1 MGIIYNP
8 ITLPASKMLASMTT
22 LLSEVR
28 FNDTLGV
35 SDIVNDMVDSARVG
49 KVEYGKGIIYNAK
62 VDTQPV
68 KNLSETSSAFTITK
82 ANTIQETITIDEYKF
97 VPLSISELLSRDA
110 FVNGEGLNSY
120 FSFVMSLMED
130 TAQFYL
136 FDVVNALYQEWVP
149 VQATQTIEID
159 QIDVTGLTGIDRNSA
174 LQWNATEMAKVMRKT
189 INNMKIKNTLFTDI
203 VNYTD
208 ANTGE
213 SKKVVSAL
221 KNDDLKLVM
230 NDTYWTNFIADALAS
245 VYHGEKIGEMI
256 PGDKFVLLPS
266 NAMSED
272 NETTIGWLSDKMKFA
287 LADFYTIMLSIL
299 DPSTLYNN
307 NFYHFSYGAG
317 VFKFAPGVKFVA
329 NLIQPT
335 A

>member
-1 MGIIYNP
+1 MAIIYNP

-110 FVNGEGLNSY
+110 FVNGEGLNAY

-159 QIDVTGLTGIDRNSA
+159 QIDVSTLTGADRNSA